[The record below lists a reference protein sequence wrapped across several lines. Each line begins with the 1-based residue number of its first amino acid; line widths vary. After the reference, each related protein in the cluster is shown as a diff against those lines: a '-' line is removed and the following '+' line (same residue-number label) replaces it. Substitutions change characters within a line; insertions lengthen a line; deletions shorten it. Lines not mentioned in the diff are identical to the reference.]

1 MNNRINYKLILRDKT
16 IQNIYLKINK
26 KINYVIDHGKLHVEH
41 VIKNTK
47 NICKAL
53 SISKHNKRLALIA
66 AALHDVGRLYDNN
79 GHGFEG
85 AKFAKNYLN
94 GKLSNEDIFI
104 VCDAIAHHSTEDFD
118 FNSSNDVAW
127 VLLMADKM
135 DNVRSRY
142 IKKLINEKN
151 KSKISYFIKKIVLK
165 KVKDKITVKVYV
177 YKKDIVNDE
186 KLQKTFALYKTI
198 IDHFGKESLFKIV
211 KV

>member
-1 MNNRINYKLILRDKT
+1 MKNKITYKT
-16 IQNIYLKINK
+16 ILKDKEIKNIYAWTNK

-41 VIKNTK
+41 VVKNAK
-47 NICKAL
+47 NICDAL
-53 SISKHNKRLALIA
+53 MLSKDKKNLALIA
-66 AALHDVGRLYDNN
+66 AALHDVGRLSNN
-79 GHGFEG
+79 KGHGFEG

-104 VCDAIAHHSTEDFD
+104 ICDAIAHHSTEDFD

-142 IKKLINEKN
+142 IKKLICEKD
-151 KSKISYFIKKIVLK
+151 KSKVSYFINKIVLK
-165 KVKDKITVKVYV
+165 KVKDEIIIKVYV
-177 YKKDIVNDE
+177 YNKDIINDE
-186 KLQKTFALYKTI
+186 KLQKTFDLYKTI
-198 IDHFGKESLFKIV
+198 ISHFGKESLFKIV